1 MWNYCRNELSDDT
14 NDNYNTNKNVIK
26 SESFKYKTG
35 ITGSTF
41 NVNERI
47 TNAEGNQANNLDY
60 DLGKSG
66 KKKFEIAVPLKYL
79 KQFLE

>member
-1 MWNYCRNELSDDT
+1 MWNYYRNELSDDT
-14 NDNYNTNKNVIK
+14 NDNVIK

-47 TNAEGNQANNLDY
+47 TNTEGNQANNLDY

-66 KKKFEIAVPLKYL
+66 NKNLKL
-79 KQFLE
+79 LFH

>member
-1 MWNYCRNELSDDT
+1 MWNYYRNELSDDT
-14 NDNYNTNKNVIK
+14 NDNVIK

-66 KKKFEIAVPLKYL
+66 KKNLKL
-79 KQFLE
+79 LFH